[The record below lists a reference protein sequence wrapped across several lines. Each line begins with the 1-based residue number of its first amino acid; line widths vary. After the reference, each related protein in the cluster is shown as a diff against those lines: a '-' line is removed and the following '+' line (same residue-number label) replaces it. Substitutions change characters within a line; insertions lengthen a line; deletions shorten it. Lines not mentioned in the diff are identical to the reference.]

1 MPEPALSIRGL
12 SKVYGNQFHAL
23 KGIDLDVPEGDFF
36 ALLGPNGAGK
46 STTLGIVCS
55 LVNKTAGQVKVFG
68 TDIDTNFSLA
78 KYHLGVVPQEFN
90 FNQFE
95 KIYDIVLTQAG
106 YYGIPMKEARPRAR
120 QLLEDLGLWDK
131 RDDSANKNEG
141 GAHLRQTGDRKPR
154 HENKDASTRYR
165 EEKNTKV
172 HWSGKGD
179 SNSRPSPWQGDA
191 LPLSYSRM
199 HNNYRSGVP

>member
-78 KYHLGVVPQEFN
+78 IPGRPDQHGTGSSVP
-90 FNQFE
+90 
-95 KIYDIVLTQAG
+95 AC
-106 YYGIPMKEARPRAR
+106 
-120 QLLEDLGLWDK
+120 
-131 RDDSANKNEG
+131 DD
-141 GAHLRQTGDRKPR
+141 
-154 HENKDASTRYR
+154 
-165 EEKNTKV
+165 
-172 HWSGKGD
+172 
-179 SNSRPSPWQGDA
+179 
-191 LPLSYSRM
+191 
-199 HNNYRSGVP
+199 